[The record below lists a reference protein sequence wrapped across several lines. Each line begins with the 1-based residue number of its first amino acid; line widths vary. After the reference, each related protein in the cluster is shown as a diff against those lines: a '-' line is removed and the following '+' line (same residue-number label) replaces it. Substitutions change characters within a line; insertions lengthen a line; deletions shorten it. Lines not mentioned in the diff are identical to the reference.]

1 MLLVLLSGCATAH
14 SNVMPDVV
22 NYTRPVMNKAA
33 DEIEQGTCPT
43 LGETMMP
50 DYQVMRDQARLGK

>member
-1 MLLVLLSGCATAH
+1 
-14 SNVMPDVV
+14 
-22 NYTRPVMNKAA
+22 MNKAA